1 MNTSRTVSAH
11 DLPLLEVADLHKTF
25 HDSGRSIHVLN
36 GVNLSV
42 PDGRNIS
49 ICGQSGS
56 GKSTFLNL
64 ISGLESHEQGSI
76 RWNGLEIM
84 GLNERRLARERGRFF
99 GFIFQAYYLVPEI
112 NVVENVLLAARLLG
126 RLRQSSRDR
135 AVALLEQVGLK
146 DRMRYPV
153 QKLSGGERQR
163 VAVARALMNEPKVIL
178 ADEPTGNLD
187 ENTASEVM
195 DLIVGICRKQ
205 GSSLILVTHN
215 PLFARMMDQ
224 EYLLHEGVLNVV
236 RGGDYDRMIPD
247 EFKPGM

>member
-1 MNTSRTVSAH
+1 MSISQPDFDHNV
-11 DLPLLEVADLHKTF
+11 PLLEVTNLRKTF
-25 HDSGRSIHVLN
+25 HDSGRAIHVLN
-36 GVNLSV
+36 GVNLTV
-42 PDGRNIS
+42 PNGKNIS

-64 ISGLESHEQGSI
+64 ISGLESHEEGSI

-84 GLNERRLARERGRFF
+84 GLNEGRLTRERGRFF

-126 RLRQSSRDR
+126 RLRQNTRDR
-135 AVALLEQVGLK
+135 AVSLLEQVGLK

-215 PLFARMMDQ
+215 PVFARKMDQ

-236 RGGDYDRMIPD
+236 RDSESAQMIPP
-247 EFKPGM
+247 EFQTGD